1 MLLLDRER
9 FEVGGDCDSVQI
21 LWLLN
26 VLAQECV
33 VVESQRKRVENRV
46 KGKIV
51 VALIENITRTGRLLV
66 E

>member
-1 MLLLDRER
+1 
-9 FEVGGDCDSVQI
+9 VGGDCDSVQI

-33 VVESQRKRVENRV
+33 VVESQRKKVENRV